1 MQQLEIIMDENG
13 QPFCDILE
21 RLIKVKRCRHFLI
34 ELNKMNKQFKDIVVE
49 YVPTFGIL

>member
-21 RLIKVKRCRHFLI
+21 GLINVKGCRHNL
-34 ELNKMNKQFKDIVVE
+34 LKLLMNDERAI
-49 YVPTFGIL
+49 